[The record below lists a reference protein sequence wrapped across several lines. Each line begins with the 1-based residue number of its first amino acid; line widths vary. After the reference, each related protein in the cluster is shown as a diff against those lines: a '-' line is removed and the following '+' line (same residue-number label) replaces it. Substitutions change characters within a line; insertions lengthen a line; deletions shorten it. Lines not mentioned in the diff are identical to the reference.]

1 MNWFTAILDSE
12 AFGSSLIIRAK
23 PLPSAYREWYCEA
36 RHQSSGEVIELVILA
51 GWSLAEALDAID
63 AHSIGQS
70 LKATGWDFGTP
81 WIPQDEDQWGG
92 YSAPLQPRAKPLTF
106 RGVAID

>member
-1 MNWFTAILDSE
+1 MNEFTAILDSE
-12 AFGSSLIIRAK
+12 SFGSSLIIRAN
-23 PLPSAYREWYCEA
+23 PLPNVYRDWYCEA
-36 RHQSSGEVIELVILA
+36 RHYQSGEVIELVVLA

-63 AHSIGQS
+63 AHSISQS
-70 LKATGWDFGTP
+70 LKATGWEFGTP